1 MLGTIKSVEF
11 PTYDEESEQF
21 KINILDSRN
30 SEVISNQKTT
40 VFKWMNG
47 DVENKIVVN
56 CEGSDLNVSLY
67 LYKIFVPWVKINTII
82 KPRQVKIEQVDED
95 RTFNEGGEFEKTMYV
110 KYSDLSE
117 EEKGKYL
124 EDENGYAYEEAE
136 PHVYKTTGAEFEY
149 NNEDEDPYEPAP
161 EDLPIE
167 YEGKPFYQTLY
178 IVSSYDSIKEVQ
190 VGGEGY
196 IEEKENETKDFR
208 DLFNKTLRIGIYT
221 HGRAGNYDEINYND
235 ESLDNQILPT
245 RWYNR
250 QEPFEV
256 EFVVNTNTGM
266 QKIFN
271 NLVLISNNVQP
282 NEIEYEIVGD
292 AYDFNKVGIFA
303 KENFVELQY
312 DDDLRPKF
320 GKYYTRLLT
329 EEFNNTKNSQDLE
342 FTIGKGKFATKFKTE
357 VC

>member
-1 MLGTIKSVEF
+1 
-11 PTYDEESEQF
+11 
-21 KINILDSRN
+21 
-30 SEVISNQKTT
+30 
-40 VFKWMNG
+40 MNG

-67 LYKIFVPWVKINTII
+67 IYKIFVPWIKINTIT
-82 KPRQVKIEQVDED
+82 KPRQVKLEQVDKD
-95 RTFNEGGEFEKTMYV
+95 TKFSGGGEYEKTMYV
-110 KYSDLSE
+110 KYEDLSE
-117 EEKGKYL
+117 EDKEKYL
-124 EDENGYAYEEAE
+124 EDENGYAYDEETKA
-136 PHVYKTTGAEFEY
+136 YKTTGNNFEFSE
-149 NNEDEDPYEPAP
+149 EEDPYEPAP
-161 EDLPIE
+161 DDLPIE

-178 IVSSYDSIKEVQ
+178 IVSSYDSIKEVK

-196 IEEKENETKDFR
+196 IEEKEGETKHFR
-208 DLFNKTLRIGIYT
+208 ELFNKTLRIGIFT
-221 HGRAGNYDEINYND
+221 HGRAGNYDEIDYKD
-235 ESLDNQILPT
+235 QSLNNQILPT

-250 QEPFEV
+250 QEPFEI
-256 EFVVNTNTGM
+256 EFVVNSNTGM

-292 AYDFNKVGIFA
+292 AYGFNKAGIFA

-312 DDDLRPKF
+312 DDDLKPEF